1 MSAIRIQQER
11 DPEWAGERYSVE
23 ETMGGVGDRNHSQGG
38 MRGEEE
44 EQRGKLREVTRN
56 I

>member
-1 MSAIRIQQER
+1 
-11 DPEWAGERYSVE
+11 
-23 ETMGGVGDRNHSQGG
+23 MGKREVQCGRSDGCRGDQNHSQGG
-38 MRGEEE
+38 VRGEEE